1 MPVSDN
7 NQTCRSFELD
17 VEPKARI
24 FSYELPTG
32 TVHHF
37 NIRAPHNALTIR
49 AYSEVTTHVQDPFIG
64 LQMHEDDS
72 AFYAREGVRQ
82 RFYDYL
88 SPTRLVPLTPET
100 DRIAQLARR
109 QAGGPAT
116 ATFLIA
122 LIRLLHRVLEYAP
135 GSTQIDT
142 PIQQVLKQK
151 RGVCQDFTHLMLAIC
166 RRQRIPSRYVSG
178 YIYTGHGT
186 KERGWSEEKHLIG
199 GDAMHAWVECLL
211 PDGAWHGFDPTNNL
225 VVNGHYIK
233 VHHAETIAMSRR
245 YVGFITDRPII
256 VWRRAFR
263 CGWRRKVEKDRGDY
277 SAQSARCGEDRFG
290 RDWGYR
296 YVGAGCARK
305 RTSTGAS
312 RELSGSGIR
321 YSVAH

>member
-1 MPVSDN
+1 MQLCVRHTTRYAYPAAVRDSYNELRLMPVSDN
-7 NQTCRSFELD
+7 NQTCRTFELD
-17 VEPKARI
+17 IEPKARI
-24 FSYELPTG
+24 FSYELPSG

-49 AYSEVTTHVQDPFIG
+49 AYSEVTTHIQDPFVG

-72 AFYAREGVRQ
+72 EFYAREGVRQ

-88 SPTRLVPLTPET
+88 SPTPLVPLTPET

-135 GSTQIDT
+135 GSTRVDT
-142 PIQQVLKQK
+142 PIQQVLQQK
-151 RGVCQDFTHLMLAIC
+151 RGVCQDFAHLMLAIC

-178 YIYTGHGT
+178 YIYTGSGT
-186 KERGWSEEKHLIG
+186 KESGWSEEKHLIG

-233 VHHAETIAMSRR
+233 VHH
-245 YVGFITDRPII
+245 
-256 VWRRAFR
+256 
-263 CGWRRKVEKDRGDY
+263 
-277 SAQSARCGEDRFG
+277 G
-290 RDWGYR
+290 RDYYDVSPIRGVYH
-296 YVGAGCARK
+296 GPADHQME
-305 RTSTGAS
+305 TSVRVWLEEES
-312 RELSGSGIR
+312 
-321 YSVAH
+321 

>member
-1 MPVSDN
+1 MQLCVRHITRYAYPAAVRDSYNELRLMPVSDN
-7 NQTCRSFELD
+7 NQTCRTFELD
-17 VEPKARI
+17 IEPKARV
-24 FSYELPTG
+24 FSYELPSG

-37 NIRAPHNALTIR
+37 SIRAPHNALTIQ
-49 AYSEVTTHVQDPFIG
+49 AYSQVTTHIQDPFAG
-64 LQMHEDDS
+64 LQIHEDDS

-88 SPTRLVPLTPET
+88 SPTRLVPLTAET

-135 GSTQIDT
+135 GSTRIDT
-142 PIQQVLKQK
+142 PIQQVLQQK

-178 YIYTGHGT
+178 YVYTGSGT
-186 KERGWSEEKHLIG
+186 KESGWSEEKHLIG

-233 VHHAETIAMSRR
+233 VHH
-245 YVGFITDRPII
+245 
-256 VWRRAFR
+256 
-263 CGWRRKVEKDRGDY
+263 
-277 SAQSARCGEDRFG
+277 G
-290 RDWGYR
+290 RDYNDVSPIRGVYH
-296 YVGAGCARK
+296 GPADHQME
-305 RTSTGAS
+305 TSV
-312 RELSGSGIR
+312 RVWLEEED
-321 YSVAH
+321 